1 MESKKA
7 LSEFIEEIDKLL
19 SILNADP
26 DKTWYNRFRKI
37 RDRAKELNAK
47 GFSHKQITE
56 LSRMV
61 TNTYNSEPNFNT
73 YAAPK
78 GTIGLESTRK
88 SVVECEINLIV
99 ASLKDLGFLESFR

>member
-1 MESKKA
+1 MESTKA

-19 SILNADP
+19 CILNV
-26 DKTWYNRFRKI
+26 RKI
-37 RDRAKELNAK
+37 RDRARDLNAK

-78 GTIGLESTRK
+78 GTIGLQSTRK
-88 SVVECEINLIV
+88 SVFECKVNLV
-99 ASLKDLGFLESFR
+99 AKSLKDLGLLETYR

>member
-1 MESKKA
+1 MESQKA

-37 RDRAKELNAK
+37 RDRAKDLKAK
-47 GFSHKQITE
+47 GFSHKEITE

-88 SVVECEINLIV
+88 SVVECEINLV
-99 ASLKDLGFLESFR
+99 ATSLKDLGFLESYR

>member
-1 MESKKA
+1 MESTKA
-7 LSEFIEEIDKLL
+7 LSEL
-19 SILNADP
+19 LNADP

-37 RDRAKELNAK
+37 RDRARDLNAK

-78 GTIGLESTRK
+78 GTIGLQSTRK
-88 SVVECEINLIV
+88 SVFECKVNLV
-99 ASLKDLGFLESFR
+99 AKSLKDLGLLETYR